1 MGSNITLET
10 ISRLLTEK
18 VLELQAEPEFQ
29 KTSGRDFAADTEGNP
44 LIKVAIGNVP
54 LDYDLWEG
62 LRNPAVVGIY
72 PAGLPELWEF
82 YANRRKQKVDEAG
95 RQTIFQV
102 PRSFDLAKKTYR
114 RAVII
119 SAMLPFSP
127 DVIHNYVEQV
137 FEKKKGSS
145 FLFARSYDYINR
157 MLDKAI
163 TRAAID
169 LVSDDSERAII
180 VMNNDN
186 MKAVSTEVIPQSRQ
200 GISHG
205 PSKGGNFP
213 QKSLAVLLGL
223 GQFGAS
229 RMVVRDEVIDGKVER
244 LAGPIRSI
252 IVFDQ
257 GELVKNGEY
266 GIIYPSPDWREFLFK
281 LCDLTNTD
289 AGIDQYRFCGRVSQN
304 GQNCSECSTNCPSGA
319 QENSSP
325 ASDGQ
330 YPAPVARQIH
340 RFWDKNL
347 QFDFGKCMDERGQMS
362 GLLAEWSCG
371 RCLAVC
377 LDRGIRRKAAV
388 MNYYDQMNEL
398 TK

>member
-1 MGSNITLET
+1 MGSNITLKT
-10 ISRLLTEK
+10 VSQLLTEK

-29 KTSGRDFAADTEGNP
+29 KNSGCDFAADTEGNP

-54 LDYDLWEG
+54 LDYDLWDG

-102 PRSFDLAKKTYR
+102 PRSFDFAQKTYR
-114 RAVII
+114 RVLIV

-137 FEKKKGSS
+137 VEKKKGSS

-163 TRAAID
+163 TRVAID
-169 LVSDDSERAII
+169 LVGDDSERAVI

-229 RMVVRDEVIDGKVER
+229 RMVVRDEVSTVR
-244 LAGPIRSI
+244 LS
-252 IVFDQ
+252 V
-257 GELVKNGEY
+257 
-266 GIIYPSPDWREFLFK
+266 
-281 LCDLTNTD
+281 
-289 AGIDQYRFCGRVSQN
+289 
-304 GQNCSECSTNCPSGA
+304 
-319 QENSSP
+319 
-325 ASDGQ
+325 
-330 YPAPVARQIH
+330 
-340 RFWDKNL
+340 
-347 QFDFGKCMDERGQMS
+347 
-362 GLLAEWSCG
+362 
-371 RCLAVC
+371 
-377 LDRGIRRKAAV
+377 
-388 MNYYDQMNEL
+388 
-398 TK
+398 